1 VERTPIDIP
10 ALQQKK
16 KRGEKITM
24 LTAYDAAW
32 ARLLDEAG
40 VDTILVGD
48 SAANVVLGYRDT
60 LPVSMDEMLVLTRA
74 VTRGAKYAMVIGDM
88 PFMSYNT
95 SIPDAIANAGRFLK
109 EGGAVGVKLEGGTA
123 VLDTVRAFVRGGI
136 PTVGHL
142 GLTPQTA
149 SLIGGYRCQGR
160 TADTARRILDDAL
173 RLEDAGVFMI
183 VLECVPDRVAAE
195 ISRRCTVPII
205 GIGAGADC
213 DGQVLVLH
221 DMLGLGRSGH
231 VPRFVRRFG
240 DLGDR
245 VVAAV
250 RRYDDDVRA
259 RTFPAAEHS
268 FNIPDEEWTAFLR
281 GLPGAGKK
289 PAATGSPVPAGRKG
303 RPSRS

>member
-10 ALQQKK
+10 TLQQKK

-60 LPVSMDEMLVLTRA
+60 LPVTMDEMIVLTRA
-74 VTRGAKYAMVIGDM
+74 VSRGAKYALVLGDM

-95 SIPDAIANAGRFLK
+95 SIPDAIRNAGRFLK
-109 EGGAVGVKLEGGTA
+109 EGGAVGVKLEGGAA
-123 VLDTVRAFVRGGI
+123 VVDTVRALVRAGI
-136 PTVGHL
+136 PTIGHL

-160 TADTARRILDDAL
+160 TAATARRILDDAL
-173 RLEDAGVFMI
+173 RLEDAGVFLI
-183 VLECVPDRVAAE
+183 VLECIPDRVGAE
-195 ISRRCTVPII
+195 ISRRCAVPII
-205 GIGAGADC
+205 GIGAGPGC

-221 DMLGLGRSGH
+221 DMLGFGLAGH
-231 VPRFVRRFG
+231 APRFVRRFA
-240 DLGDR
+240 DLGER
-245 VVAAV
+245 VVRAARQYCREV
-250 RRYDDDVRA
+250 GTGAYPAPEHCFPIAETEWRA
-259 RTFPAAEHS
+259 FRKGLSGAA
-268 FNIPDEEWTAFLR
+268 
-281 GLPGAGKK
+281 K
-289 PAATGSPVPAGRKG
+289 PARRRT
-303 RPSRS
+303 